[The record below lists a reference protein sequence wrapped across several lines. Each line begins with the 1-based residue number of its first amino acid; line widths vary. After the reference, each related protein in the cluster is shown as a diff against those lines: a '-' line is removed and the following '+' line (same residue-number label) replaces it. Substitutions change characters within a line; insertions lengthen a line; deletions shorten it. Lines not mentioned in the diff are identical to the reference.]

1 VASSFFCIDEATG
14 HQEVR
19 DRLALQEIL
28 DKYLRKEFA
37 KWAKRF
43 PDEFYIEMFKLK
55 GWEWRGMSVLIFSN
69 EWTNR
74 VRDQF
79 ALLRLVWVVKTAI
92 LEVVRKGEA
101 HGNNHPGLR
110 C

>member
-55 GWEWRGMSVLIFSN
+55 GWEWRGMSV
-69 EWTNR
+69 NR
-74 VRDQF
+74 PW
-79 ALLRLVWVVKTAI
+79 LVVNYTLMI
-92 LEVVRKGEA
+92 LFIEG
-101 HGNNHPGLR
+101 
-110 C
+110 